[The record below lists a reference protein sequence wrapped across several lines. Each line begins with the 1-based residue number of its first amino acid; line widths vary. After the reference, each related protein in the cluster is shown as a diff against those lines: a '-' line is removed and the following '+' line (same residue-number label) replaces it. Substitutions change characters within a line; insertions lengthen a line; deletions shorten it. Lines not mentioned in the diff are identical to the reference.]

1 MVLQDILP
9 ITSISF
15 IITGF
20 LIVLIGILWLAH
32 TITNHTPHHNASN
45 TDDIIGEMNEMFTY
59 FTDQIHKREKNSKVV
74 ENTKIVENT
83 NQDIHVLQS
92 KYYNDVIK
100 YKQQG
105 KTPDQIAKQLNIGK
119 GEVNLILGIAQM
131 R

>member
-1 MVLQDILP
+1 MGCIMALQDILP
-9 ITSISF
+9 ITSISL

-20 LIVLIGILWLAH
+20 IIVIIGVFLLAH
-32 TITNHTPHHNASN
+32 TITNHISYDNPSN

-59 FTDQIHKREKNSKVV
+59 FTDQIHKSEKNTKKV
-74 ENTKIVENT
+74 ENI
-83 NQDIHVLQS
+83 NQDVHILQS
-92 KYYNDVIK
+92 QYYNDVIK